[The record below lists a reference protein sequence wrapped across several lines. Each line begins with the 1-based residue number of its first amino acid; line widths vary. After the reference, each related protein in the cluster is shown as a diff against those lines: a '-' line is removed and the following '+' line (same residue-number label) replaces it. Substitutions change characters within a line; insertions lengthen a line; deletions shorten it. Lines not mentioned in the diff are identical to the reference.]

1 MVRSRETQAILFG
14 LAAVALWS
22 TVATVFK
29 LGLAFLTPIQMLW
42 LGSVFSLAFFTVSKL
57 VIAPTP
63 ITRSVYFR
71 AALLG
76 LVNPLAYYL
85 ILFEAYDRLP
95 AQIAQP
101 LNYTWAITLAIL
113 AIPLLKQR
121 LSSKALIGIGISYV
135 GVVILVTRGASVGFD
150 TFDMVGI
157 TLALLSTLLWSLYW
171 LATIRLECHPAPLML
186 IGFAVATPIIGLLC
200 WSTDGFPPLT
210 PRTLSVGVWVGLF
223 EMGVTFLLWQQ
234 ALSRTRQVAKISQLI
249 FLSPFISLFLIH
261 QILGESVH
269 PSAVIALGLIVLGV
283 VLVNKP
289 TVVR

>member
-42 LGSVFSLAFFTVSKL
+42 LGSVFSLAFFALSKL

-71 AALLG
+71 AGLLG

-121 LSSKALIGIGISYV
+121 LSSKALIGIGVSYV

-150 TFDMVGI
+150 TFDMGGI

-249 FLSPFISLFLIH
+249 FLSPFISLFLID

>member
-113 AIPLLKQR
+113 AIPILKQR
-121 LSSKALIGIGISYV
+121 LSSKALIGIGVSYV

-150 TFDMVGI
+150 TFDMGGI

-171 LATIRLECHPAPLML
+171 LATIRLECPPASLML

-249 FLSPFISLFLIH
+249 FLSPFISLFLID